1 MEAVVAYCINP
12 PWKLLWDRGKSHTN
26 VVTADLRA
34 VIRTQNGPNTNQN
47 KPCVST
53 AVALAPATKAKTAV
67 SALCSIVPA
76 ECAPH
81 HQAIE
86 NTRPLT
92 GQEIKIRS
100 GNNCIKLKI
109 ELHTVF
115 LVCQRILCGFSI
127 WILLDE

>member
-1 MEAVVAYCINP
+1 MGLRKKE
-12 PWKLLWDRGKSHTN
+12 KSHTN
-26 VVTADLRA
+26 VVTVDQWA

-53 AVALAPATKAKTAV
+53 TVTLASATKAKTAV

-76 ECAPH
+76 ECTPL

-100 GNNCIKLKI
+100 GDNCIKLKI

-115 LVCQRILCGFSI
+115 SLCQRILCSFSI